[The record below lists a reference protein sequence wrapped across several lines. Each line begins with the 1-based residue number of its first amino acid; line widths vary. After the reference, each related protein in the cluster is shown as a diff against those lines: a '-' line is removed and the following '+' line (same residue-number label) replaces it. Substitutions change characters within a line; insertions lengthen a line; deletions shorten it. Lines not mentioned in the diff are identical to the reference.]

1 MSESAVNKIAVSGS
15 AVDESAVSES
25 TMMGAQRVRAQWVGG
40 GSKSATCEGTMNE
53 IAVSQRS
60 NSESA
65 MSEIAVSEDTMS
77 EIAVSACSD
86 CDRSECCHAVL
97 SCCAV
102 TLCALSQY
110 SRTVC
115 SRLCT
120 FTLVLSPAGKD
131 ATNWYTKLS

>member
-1 MSESAVNKIAVSGS
+1 MAIFLGHGSRHEGAISPTLSMGYDTVPSNNESAV
-15 AVDESAVSES
+15 
-25 TMMGAQRVRAQWVGG
+25 
-40 GSKSATCEGTMNE
+40 
-53 IAVSQRS
+53 
-60 NSESA
+60 
-65 MSEIAVSEDTMS
+65 SEIAVSEDTMS
-77 EIAVSACSD
+77 EIAVSACSG

-120 FTLVLSPAGKD
+120 FTLVLSPAKVPRGGTQNSAEL
-131 ATNWYTKLS
+131 ATGAARYCQQYTDWLEQ

>member
-1 MSESAVNKIAVSGS
+1 
-15 AVDESAVSES
+15 
-25 TMMGAQRVRAQWVGG
+25 MGLQWVGG
-40 GSKSATCEGTMNE
+40 GSKSAACESAMNE

-60 NSESA
+60 NNESA
-65 MSEIAVSEDTMS
+65 VSEIAVSEDTTS
-77 EIAVSACSD
+77 EIAVSVCSE
-86 CDRSECCHAVL
+86 CDRSECCHVVP

-120 FTLVLSPAGKD
+120 FTLVLSPAKMPRAGTQNSAEL
-131 ATNWYTKLS
+131 ATGVA